1 MRQKNVLPV
10 DLVKHICT
18 FHNPH
23 KTNYERVIRELILKN
38 LDEQQLLL
46 VKMTRASRLEP
57 YFFVRRDEEFK
68 QVWLANIQ
76 QYYDGSWATLVI
88 KEAEFM
94 ELFDVKV
101 CYSFWKNCGGYF
113 WDLEELREGFDYEY
127 YHYLDHAMC
136 AMESDS
142 ETERDPEEAEAD
154 TDMEEEETVR
164 ELETS
169 LEVNVE

>member
-1 MRQKNVLPV
+1 MLQKNVLSKDVQRTPFRGAHRRCTDSRLPL

-76 QYYDGSWATLVI
+76 QYYDGSWTTLVI
-88 KEAEFM
+88 KEA
-94 ELFDVKV
+94 L
-101 CYSFWKNCGGYF
+101 
-113 WDLEELREGFDYEY
+113 
-127 YHYLDHAMC
+127 
-136 AMESDS
+136 
-142 ETERDPEEAEAD
+142 
-154 TDMEEEETVR
+154 TVGR
-164 ELETS
+164 FS
-169 LEVNVE
+169 NS